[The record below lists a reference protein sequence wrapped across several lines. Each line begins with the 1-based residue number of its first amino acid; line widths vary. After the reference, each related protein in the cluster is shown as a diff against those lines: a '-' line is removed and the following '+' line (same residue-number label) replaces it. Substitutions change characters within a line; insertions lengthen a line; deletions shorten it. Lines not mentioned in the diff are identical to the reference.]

1 VTVTSRKLTAH
12 EGEER
17 KSPAAPAIDAA
28 CRTGL
33 TQAVQKYFEL
43 MYDCDTSRLGEVFL
57 PTAHLH
63 GFRDG
68 RMMSWSMAVYKDI
81 LDKRQSP
88 KSLGAPRA
96 DEIVQM
102 DFASA
107 DMAFVKAR
115 VRIAA
120 MDFVDYLTWH
130 RIDNKWLITSKGFY
144 LQPGGEGGKL

>member
-1 VTVTSRKLTAH
+1 MV
-12 EGEER
+12 
-17 KSPAAPAIDAA
+17 
-28 CRTGL
+28 
-33 TQAVQKYFEL
+33 
-43 MYDCDTSRLGEVFL
+43 
-57 PTAHLH
+57 H
-63 GFRDG
+63 GSLQRHP
-68 RMMSWSMAVYKDI
+68 R
-81 LDKRQSP
+81 SP

>member
-1 VTVTSRKLTAH
+1 
-12 EGEER
+12 
-17 KSPAAPAIDAA
+17 
-28 CRTGL
+28 
-33 TQAVQKYFEL
+33 
-43 MYDCDTSRLGEVFL
+43 
-57 PTAHLH
+57 
-63 GFRDG
+63 
-68 RMMSWSMAVYKDI
+68 
-81 LDKRQSP
+81 
-88 KSLGAPRA
+88 
-96 DEIVQM
+96 M